1 MNIIQ
6 LAGIITSMS
15 YSKDGGMRIGFHTN
29 ELSIEEKSEIQKYF
43 QQFGYILF
51 KPNEF
56 QESEIPKG
64 NAESKD
70 KTPSKRLR
78 DVIFVWYKQL
88 NSNLDFETFYK
99 QKIEDMIN
107 IIKTKLD
114 K

>member
-1 MNIIQ
+1 MDIIQ
-6 LAGIITSMS
+6 LSGIFTSMS
-15 YSKDGGMRIGFHTN
+15 YSKDGGMRVGIHTQ
-29 ELSIEEKSEIQKYF
+29 EMSKEERDKLSDYF
-43 QQFGYILF
+43 QKFGYILF

-56 QESEIPKG
+56 QEADIPKG
-64 NAESKD
+64 QAESKD

-99 QKIEDMIN
+99 QKVEDMIN